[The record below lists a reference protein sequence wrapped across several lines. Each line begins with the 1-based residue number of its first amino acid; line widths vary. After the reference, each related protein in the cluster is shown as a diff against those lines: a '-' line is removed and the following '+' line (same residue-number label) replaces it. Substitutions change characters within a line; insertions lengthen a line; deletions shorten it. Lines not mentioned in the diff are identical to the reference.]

1 MSQKYG
7 LRDSGAVSRDMPI
20 FDAALAALT
29 WLGRQGTRAL
39 ALSIFAGIALPP
51 LAAILKHVFVAALL
65 ALLILAFLR
74 VDPRSLHD
82 QFRRPALVIAASL
95 WTLVAVPALLCGPAI
110 ALGLPVASEA
120 LFLALVL
127 QAVAP
132 PIIGGPALAAL
143 MGLDAALSLA
153 TLIVAT
159 ASTPLTVPFLAA
171 LFVGPDLDISPFWL
185 GVKLF
190 AMLGGTAI
198 AAYAIRR
205 FKGAAWVESHSGPI
219 DGLSVITLVVFA
231 IGLMDG
237 VGRHII
243 AQPLLVAALTV
254 FVFLLAAVLIVATCL
269 IFHRAG
275 RSSALALG
283 LAVGSRNMG
292 LMVAAAGGTVPEL
305 TWLYFAV
312 AQFPIYTLP
321 HLMQRLVHR
330 WVVRDSLP
338 AGAGGV
344 RRDAGQ

>member
-1 MSQKYG
+1 
-7 LRDSGAVSRDMPI
+7 MPI
-20 FDAALAALT
+20 FDAVLAALA

-39 ALSIFAGIALPP
+39 ALSVFVGIALPP
-51 LAAILKHVFVAALL
+51 LAAILKHVFVEALL
-65 ALLILAFLR
+65 ALLTLAFLR
-74 VDPRSLHD
+74 VDPGSLRD
-82 QFRRPALVIAASL
+82 QFRRPSLVVAASL
-95 WTLVAVPALLCGPAI
+95 WTLIAVPALICGAAV

-159 ASTPLTVPFLAA
+159 ASTPLTVPVLAA
-171 LFVGPDLDISPFWL
+171 LFAGPALDISPLWL

-190 AMLGGTAI
+190 AMLGATAI

-205 FKGAAWVESHSGPI
+205 IKGAAWVAGHSGPI
-219 DGLSVITLVVFA
+219 DGLSVIALFVFA

-243 AQPLLVAALTV
+243 AQPLLVGGLTV
-254 FVFLLAAVLIVATCL
+254 FVYLLTMVLIVATCL
-269 IFHRAG
+269 IFRRAG

-292 LMVAAAGGTVPEL
+292 LMVAAAGGIVPEL

-321 HLMQRLVHR
+321 HLLRPLVRR
-330 WVVRDSLP
+330 WVVQDSLP
-338 AGAGGV
+338 SRSGGV
-344 RRDAGQ
+344 RRDADQ

>member
-1 MSQKYG
+1 
-7 LRDSGAVSRDMPI
+7 MPI
-20 FDAALAALT
+20 FAAALAALT

-39 ALSIFAGIALPP
+39 ALSVFVGILLPP
-51 LAAILKHVFVAALL
+51 LAAILKHVFVEALMALL
-65 ALLILAFLR
+65 TLAFLR
-74 VDPRSLHD
+74 VDPRSLRD
-82 QFRRPALVIAASL
+82 QFRRPALVVAASL
-95 WTLVAVPALLCGPAI
+95 WTLVAVPALLCGAAL

-171 LFVGPDLDISPFWL
+171 LFAGPVLDISPLWL

-205 FKGAAWVESHSGPI
+205 IQGAAWVARQSGPI
-219 DGLSVITLVVFA
+219 DGLSVIALFVFA

-237 VGRHII
+237 VAGHII
-243 AQPLLVAALTV
+243 ARPLLVAGLTV
-254 FVFLLAAVLIVATCL
+254 FVYLLAIVLIVVTCL

-292 LMVAAAGGTVPEL
+292 LMVAAAGGAIPEL

-321 HLMQRLVHR
+321 HLLRPLVHR
-330 WVVRDSLP
+330 WVAPGILP
-338 AGAGGV
+338 NGPTGV
-344 RRDAGQ
+344 RRGAADQ